1 MAQEKSN
8 FNEELTAQIL
18 EGLQDST
25 FERKFGGD
33 YQGSE
38 LQKETYKTLEEQD
51 DNYNQYITK
60 NFGSYQNFLQQK
72 KIQTSINVFDPTV
85 HYMMDV
91 TVITDEIAYKTDHI
105 SPDQLIMEALSGI
118 CTVLFLDKDNNAKRL
133 VGTLERKTIPTK
145 ELPTRASFFSP
156 MSGDRIGLW
165 DINKQGWRSFYMNK
179 AFKFVRD
186 DTIGLE

>member
-1 MAQEKSN
+1 MAKEKSN

-38 LQKETYKTLEEQD
+38 QQQTTYKNLENQD
-51 DNYNQYITK
+51 LLYKQYITQ
-60 NFGSYQNFLQQK
+60 NFGTYENFLRQK
-72 KIQTSINVFDPTV
+72 KIQTSINVFDPTI

-91 TVITDEIAYKTDHI
+91 TVITDEVAYKTDHI

-118 CTVLFLDKDNNAKRL
+118 CTIQFLDKDNNAKRI
-133 VGTLERKTIPTK
+133 VGTLDKKEIPSK
-145 ELPTRASFFSP
+145 ELSVRANFFSP
-156 MSGDRIGLW
+156 LRGDRIGIW
-165 DINKQGWRSFYMNK
+165 DLNKQGWRSFYMNK
-179 AFKFVRD
+179 AFRFVRD